1 MDCERR
7 RERQPV
13 TLVVGFLT
21 STGDP
26 KKFGFA
32 RDSLIQ
38 TSSGLL
44 LNDSGTPCEG
54 MHPMDAF
61 LARQPILDRNLAVY
75 GYELLFRN
83 GAENY
88 FRPVDGD
95 LATTSLI
102 SDALHLHSVEKVT
115 DGRKC
120 FINFTRN
127 ALLTE
132 MYAVLPKSQ
141 TVVEI
146 LESVELD
153 DELLEACRKVR
164 RAGYQLALDDYILEP
179 RFEPLLPLIDLLK
192 VEFPALNE
200 QQHAAIVESAAKYG
214 FELLAEK
221 VETPEQ
227 YEMAKQLGYHYFQ
240 GYFFCR
246 PQLLKAR
253 RLRIS
258 HAHFLQLLQL
268 VGQPEFD
275 VDKIEEQI
283 RNDVS
288 LSYKLLRYLNSP
300 MFGRKSPVQSVRHAV
315 TTLGQRPLQ
324 QWVSLITINEL
335 SGDKPAELM
344 NTCLVRAKFGELVG
358 ERLADRSLQFEGFM
372 AGMFSLLDAMLD
384 QPMED
389 LTTELSLSPS
399 VRAALL
405 GLESPLLPMMGLA
418 TGFEQGN
425 WSQISQ
431 QARQLGLNEAD
442 AFDIYRQSLEWA
454 AEVHQAAVGAE

>member
-1 MDCERR
+1 M
-7 RERQPV
+7 
-13 TLVVGFLT
+13 
-21 STGDP
+21 
-26 KKFGFA
+26 
-32 RDSLIQ
+32 
-38 TSSGLL
+38 
-44 LNDSGTPCEG
+44 TPAQFEG
-54 MHPMDAF
+54 MHSMDAF

-102 SDALHLHSVEKVT
+102 SDTLHLHSMEKVT

-132 MYAVLPKSQ
+132 MYTVLPKSQ
-141 TVVEI
+141 TVVEV

-192 VEFPALNE
+192 VEFPNLDE
-200 QQHAAIVESAAKYG
+200 QQHLAIFESAAKYG

-246 PQLLKAR
+246 PQMLKTR
-253 RLRIS
+253 RLHILQT
-258 HAHFLQLLQL
+258 HFLQLLHL

-315 TTLGQRPLQ
+315 TILGQRPLQ
-324 QWVSLITINEL
+324 KWVSLITINEL

-344 NTCLVRAKFGELVG
+344 KTCLVRARFGELVG
-358 ERLADRSLQFEGFM
+358 ELVGKRLVDRGLQFEGFM

-389 LTTELSLSPS
+389 LATELSLSPA

-405 GLESPLLPMMGLA
+405 GLESPLLPMMALA

-431 QARQLGLNEAD
+431 QAHQLGLNESD

-454 AEVHQAAVGAE
+454 AEVHQAAVGAK